1 MVTMEDSAFVLH
13 CSNGFKKNTI
23 EARFMR
29 YIKDALRDIF
39 SADFEIKLLDDE
51 QLAAYHRVTPDHPGD
66 LANSDGFTFET
77 YVVGPQNK
85 LAYAAARAVAERPA
99 ENYNPLFIY
108 GDFWP
113 RQDAPALRHRAPAE
127 KAAARGAHLSTSRA
141 TTSQT
146 S

>member
-1 MVTMEDSAFVLH
+1 MAEQLSETTIRTWFDEVSVVTMEDSAFVLY

-99 ENYNPLFIY
+99 ENYNPLFI
-108 GDFWP
+108 
-113 RQDAPALRHRAPAE
+113 
-127 KAAARGAHLSTSRA
+127 
-141 TTSQT
+141 
-146 S
+146 